1 MAQKEVYRLDI
12 KVGVSGDT
20 ESKNKLTAVEKMTQ
34 QMEKRTKALDKLTSS
49 PSIKIKDNASN
60 ALSKMKSKASELNRT
75 KINPAVRI
83 TDNASNRISK
93 IASNL
98 KRLESTNVAVTLKI
112 NDQTS
117 TYKDKVKAKSDRLK
131 STNINPTAKIQDQA
145 SDKIDKVKSKSDQL
159 KDKKIRIQA
168 VDEASKTV
176 DKIEGKISGWIKT
189 AAKKVI
195 SIGIAGTVALGGLG
209 IGSAVKTFA
218 SFEQGLSNVKAVTG
232 ATNSQIKQLSD
243 TAKSLGASTV
253 WSASA
258 VTEAEQL
265 LGQAGYSVNE
275 TITALPGLLSLAS
288 AGSLDLSSAT
298 SIASSTLRGFNLDV
312 SKTTHVADA
321 LALTANA
328 TNSDVTDLG
337 ESLKYISPV
346 ANALGISM
354 EDAVAATGLL
364 SNQAIVGSQAGTV
377 LRQTMA
383 RLASPTKEASKIMKQ
398 YGINAFDA
406 QGNMKPL
413 SGVVNN
419 LNSSLGKLTS
429 QKRADVISTI
439 FGTESMSGVMALMNQ
454 GGQSLS
460 DLSSKLEG
468 AKGAA
473 NKMAETKMDNLL
485 GQWEQLKG
493 AADTMQIN
501 LGEKLAPYAKQF
513 VNWLTDKMPEIESKI
528 LSIFDYV
535 SKHTNEIKSLAETV
549 IGLGVAFTALSAAGK
564 IGNTMKGI
572 SSLAGFFKGA
582 GIAAETSAIAGGLSN
597 IGALG
602 GLLPAIFSPAGLAVA
617 ASVALI
623 GTAVVTQN
631 DLMNKS
637 ITTTTEQLGPLER
650 IMNELNGHINKSKK
664 EMVEAGFIY
673 DDFGDGVSDSF
684 KKGAQDASKS
694 LLKIEMDLKRL
705 TSNGGMDKSGINTL
719 KNYVNDYTYEG
730 INAMKEQQSKIQTEF
745 QKTFSLDG
753 VTSDTEQKVMDSLN
767 TYFETGINKELE
779 IRDGIYEFASDKIK
793 ENGKLMDEDIDEIKK
808 RIAKGK
814 ALELE
819 YTKAQNAYDQ
829 AYAKNKF
836 SNDASKVT
844 GIDGASELLQERAK
858 EHQSSLDTIDNNYKG
873 TVAYYDDLLSNS
885 DLTDEEKENF
895 TKGRDGAENTR
906 NQAIQKENEGYKSD
920 REVVYSNY
928 EGARRMLNEKTGVQF
943 SDKDIVAHK
952 GTDYL
957 KNHFKN
963 LDQITQEGWYR
974 IKNTSSGEMEDIYA
988 TIDKD
993 TGEISGAWS
1002 KTANWSGGYTDE
1014 LKQKVKELGQ
1024 AHETERG
1031 GIQNS
1036 LSALTGSR
1044 LDANNQVISS
1054 TGSVIDQLQGV
1065 QGATG
1070 EAITGILNIN
1080 GTPMQITSNASGQI
1094 TTMQEFKGSMDSIEP
1109 SKDVHITTNAV
1120 EVTDQTSGLLSK
1132 LEYITSHPWTAFVN
1146 FIKGGSS
1153 SSDYTHTEQDTY
1165 DENRTRLGG
1174 NGIPVKENYVGT
1186 DNATAGINSVAER
1199 GMELVVGRRF
1209 YNFKGGEKV
1218 LNNKQTVDLLKSSNQ
1233 QNNEPFQIKQGQY
1246 QLSQPQQVQV
1256 AGASGNTVQVDVQVN
1271 GGNPDTE
1278 GLIVEVTQE
1287 VGKKLREAFTNI
1299 KK

>member
-1 MAQKEVYRLDI
+1 MAQKEIYRLDI
-12 KVGVSGDT
+12 KVGVSGDS
-20 ESKNKLTAVEKMTQ
+20 ESKTKLTAVEKMTQ
-34 QMEKRTKALDKLTSS
+34 QIEKKTKALDKLTSS
-49 PSIKIKDNASN
+49 PSVKIKDNTSN
-60 ALSKMKSKASELNRT
+60 TLNKIKSKATELNRT
-75 KINPAVRI
+75 KINPSVRI
-83 TDNASNRISK
+83 TDNASNRISQ
-93 IASNL
+93 ISSNL
-98 KRLESTNVAVTLKI
+98 KRLESTNVAVTLRI

-117 TYKDKVKAKSDRLK
+117 TYKNKVQAKSDRLK
-131 STNINPTAKIQDQA
+131 STNVNPTAKTESA
-145 SDKIDKVKSKSDQL
+145 SDKIDKVKQKSDQL
-159 KDKKIRIQA
+159 KDKKIKIQA
-168 VDEASKTV
+168 VDESSKTI
-176 DKIEGKISGWIKT
+176 DKIQSKVSSWIKT
-189 AAKKVI
+189 GAKKVI

-209 IGSAVKTFA
+209 IGSAVNTFA
-218 SFEQGLSNVKAVTG
+218 KFEQGLSNVKAVTG
-232 ATNSQIKQLSD
+232 ATNSQMIQLSD
-243 TAKSLGASTV
+243 TAKSLGASTT

-258 VTEAEQL
+258 VTDAEQL

-312 SKTTHVADA
+312 SQTTHVADA

-383 RLASPTKEASKIMKQ
+383 RLASPTTEASKLMKQ

-493 AADTMQIN
+493 AAETMQIN

-513 VNWLTDKMPEIESKI
+513 VTWLTDKMPEIERKI
-528 LSIFDYV
+528 ISIVDYI
-535 SKHTNEIKSLAETV
+535 SKHTNEIKSMAEAV
-549 IGLGVAFTALSAAGK
+549 IGLGVAFTGLSAVGSL
-564 IGNTMKGI
+564 GNTITGVK
-572 SSLAGFFKGA
+572 SLLGLFKGA
-582 GIAAETSAIAGGLSN
+582 SVVAETSAIASGLSN

-637 ITTTTEQLGPLER
+637 ITTTAEELGPLER
-650 IMNELNGHINKSKK
+650 IMNELNGHLNKSKK
-664 EMVEAGFIY
+664 EMVDAGFIY
-673 DDFGDGVSDSF
+673 DDFGEGVSDSF

-694 LLKIEMDLKRL
+694 LLKIEMDIKKLNR
-705 TSNGGMDKSGINTL
+705 NGIADESGLNTL
-719 KNYVNDYTYEG
+719 KNYVNEVAYES
-730 INAMKEQQSKIQTEF
+730 INAMKEQRSKVQSEF

-753 VTSDTEQKVMDSLN
+753 VTSDTEQKVLDSLG
-767 TYFETGINKELE
+767 TFFETGTNKQLE
-779 IRDGIYEFASDKIK
+779 IRDDIYQFASDKIK
-793 ENGKLMDEDIDEIKK
+793 EHGKLLDGDLKEIQDKISK
-808 RIAKGK
+808 AK

-829 AYAKNKF
+829 AFAKSKF
-836 SNDASKVT
+836 SNDANKIT

-858 EHQSSLDTIDNNYKG
+858 NHQSSLDTIENNYKG
-873 TVAYYDDLLSNS
+873 TLAYYNDLLSNN
-885 DLTDEEKENF
+885 DLTSEQKENF
-895 TKGRDGAENTR
+895 TKGRDSAETTR
-906 NQAIQKENEGYKSD
+906 NQEIQQENEGYKSD
-920 REVVYSNY
+920 REVIYSHY
-928 EGARRMLNEKTGVQF
+928 EGAKGMLNEKTGAQF
-943 SDKDIVAHK
+943 SGEDITAHK

-957 KNHFKN
+957 KNHFQN
-963 LDQITQEGWYR
+963 LNQITQEGWYR
-974 IKNTSSGEMEDIYA
+974 IKNTSNGEMEDIYA

-993 TGEISGAWS
+993 TGEINGAWS

-1014 LKQKVKELGQ
+1014 LKQKVKELGE
-1024 AHETERG
+1024 AHESERMN
-1031 GIQNS
+1031 IQNS
-1036 LSALTGSR
+1036 LSSLTGSR

-1054 TGSVIDQLQGV
+1054 TGSVIGQLQGV

-1070 EAITGILNIN
+1070 EAITGIINLN

-1094 TTMQEFKGSMDSIEP
+1094 TNMQEFKGSMDSIEP

-1120 EVTDQTSGLLSK
+1120 EVTNQTSGLLSK

-1146 FIKGGSS
+1146 FVRGGSG
-1153 SSDYTHTEQDTY
+1153 SSDYNHTEQDTY
-1165 DENRTRLGG
+1165 DKNRTQLDS

-1186 DNATAGINSVAER
+1186 ENATAGINSVAER
-1199 GMELVVGRRF
+1199 GMELVLGRRF

-1218 LNNKQTVDLLKSSNQ
+1218 LNNKQTTDLLKSTNQ
-1233 QNNEPFQIKQGQY
+1233 QNNEPFQVKQGQY
-1246 QLSQPQQVQV
+1246 QLAQPQQVQV
-1256 AGASGNTVQVDVQVN
+1256 ATTGGNSVQVDVQVN
-1271 GGNPDTE
+1271 GGNQDVE
-1278 GLIVEVTQE
+1278 GLIVKVTQE
-1287 VGKKLREAFTNI
+1287 VGRKLKEALTDI
-1299 KK
+1299 KE